1 MKSKPKTVL
10 VLAKNKKLPKV
21 TVWLNGS
28 KKTMPKTVLAV
39 AKNIKIAQRTV
50 WLNGSE
56 KRKPKTEL
64 VAKNIKIAQSDLRS
78 QAATFLYSFC
88 CL

>member
-1 MKSKPKTVL
+1 MWLNGSMKSKPKTVL
-10 VLAKNKKLPKV
+10 
-21 TVWLNGS
+21 
-28 KKTMPKTVLAV
+28 V